1 MASSLDLAGRCL
13 LVVEDEALVRLDITG
28 RLEDAGATVFAAS
41 RLDKAL
47 DLASHPHISAG
58 VLDFDLGNAD
68 STAVCWRLVDRRIPF
83 IFHTG
88 RLYSVCARD
97 PEAGHAHLDLER
109 RWVVP
114 IVSQIS
120 PKPYKVSQCTALTL
134 SVPPQLS

>member
-1 MASSLDLAGRCL
+1 
-13 LVVEDEALVRLDITG
+13 
-28 RLEDAGATVFAAS
+28 VFAAS

-114 IVSQIS
+114 CFTDFAETVQSFA
-120 PKPYKVSQCTALTL
+120 VH
-134 SVPPQLS
+134 SVDFVRAAAA